1 MFKPE
6 IIKGGQDT
14 PMAETEHFEARV
26 VENVEI
32 TEDKIFSKEEV
43 LGLIEQI
50 AKQENIQA
58 SELIISEESQDQDGN
73 LILICV
79 QVAEAR
85 AQAQGWE
92 SIEYMYQ
99 IKGSLGQEGIGNVS
113 VISRIYNLVDPQMVE
128 AGQVAVYED
137 GQWTT
142 DPGKISPKH
151 ELK

>member
-58 SELIISEESQDQDGN
+58 SELIISE
-73 LILICV
+73 
-79 QVAEAR
+79 
-85 AQAQGWE
+85 
-92 SIEYMYQ
+92 
-99 IKGSLGQEGIGNVS
+99 
-113 VISRIYNLVDPQMVE
+113 
-128 AGQVAVYED
+128 
-137 GQWTT
+137 
-142 DPGKISPKH
+142 
-151 ELK
+151 